1 MTARLSGLLRRTC
14 PTAGTN
20 GAATAEQE
28 APYAASSPLVWGLAI
43 GQLVGWGTLYFSFP
57 LFVSPM
63 QAELGWSPA
72 ELNGALTLG
81 LLTTGLG
88 SIPAGSWVDRRGA
101 HALMTGGTVVAGLL
115 LALWSQVESL
125 PAFYLIW
132 FGIGV
137 ATAATVQDLPFA
149 VLTANVKDYRRAIN
163 YLALLGGLSSTVFIP
178 LTNVLIEGFGWRSA
192 LLVLAA
198 VQIVIPTTLNFVLL
212 RGTRGSLT
220 TERALET
227 VSATE
232 PSPLR
237 AALMRP
243 AFWGLAVAFSAQ
255 SFLFTAITFHMIP
268 LLQEKG
274 LRLDLIVVALALIGP
289 SQTLGRFALFLG
301 PRTSARTL
309 GRMVAPLLPLS
320 TMLLFVVAPYG
331 LAGLAVFAL
340 AFGVGNG
347 IMTIVRATGLAEIL
361 GTRGYGAIAGAL
373 NLVLMVPRTAAPL
386 ALAALWE
393 WRRSYDPV
401 IWLLVAVTAVGAV
414 AFWIASSETSRA
426 PQ

>member
-1 MTARLSGLLRRTC
+1 MAPSLSSKEHAYT
-14 PTAGTN
+14 
-20 GAATAEQE
+20 
-28 APYAASSPLVWGLAI
+28 ASSPLVWGLAI
-43 GQLVGWGTLYFSFP
+43 GQFVGWGTLYFSFP
-57 LFVSPM
+57 LFVAPM
-63 QAELGWSPA
+63 QAELGWSSA
-72 ELNGALTLG
+72 ELNGALSLG

-88 SIPAGSWVDRRGA
+88 SIPAGSWVDRRGG
-101 HALMTGGTVVAGLL
+101 HGLMTMGALAAGLL
-115 LALWSQVESL
+115 LSCWVESL
-125 PAFYLIW
+125 AVFYFIW

-149 VLTANVKDYRRAIN
+149 VMTANVRDYRRAIN

-178 LTNVLIEGFGWRSA
+178 LTNVLIEGLGRRSA

-198 VQIVIPTTLNFVLL
+198 VQIAIPTTLNGVLL

-220 TERALET
+220 GERGAEG
-227 VSATE
+227 VARSE
-232 PSPLR
+232 PSPVR
-237 AALMRP
+237 AALRRP
-243 AFWGLAVAFSAQ
+243 AFWWLAVAFSAQ

-274 LRLDLIVVALALIGP
+274 LHLDLIVVTLALIGP

-309 GRMVAPLLPLS
+309 GRVVAPLLPLS
-320 TMLLFVVAPYG
+320 TMLLLVVAPYG

-340 AFGVGNG
+340 VFGIGNG
-347 IMTIVRATGLAEIL
+347 IFTIVRATGLAEIL

-373 NLVLMVPRTAAPL
+373 NLVLMVPRTVTPL

-401 IWLLVAVTAVGAV
+401 IWVLVGATTVGAV
-414 AFWIASSETSRA
+414 AFWMASNEGAR
-426 PQ
+426 PPE